1 MLEVCLMPRTFKTPQ
16 TPPPAPAS
24 TRKAERL
31 EARLTPDLKEL
42 LLRAAALEGR
52 SLSDFVVDAAATAAR
67 NLIQEYEIIRLSRRD
82 QEAFVKAMMNPPK
95 ANRKLKEA
103 ARWYLEQNK
112 E

>member
-1 MLEVCLMPRTFKTPQ
+1 MPRTSKTPQ

-52 SLSDFVVDAAATAAR
+52 SLTDFVVDAAATAAR

-95 ANRKLKEA
+95 ATKKQKALG
-103 ARWYLEQNK
+103 RWYRKQSGK